1 MRWRKGKQMKKNK
14 GIQIVRNMKI
24 GVKVVVPMVILMIFT
39 VLNGF
44 GSVTN
49 TKTIMDA
56 STEINQVHVANMCN
70 LQTLNYNFEQL
81 QKLAYSHCLSNT
93 NIAKRDLE
101 DQIAVVVESN
111 SELIEKLS
119 ATMTSEEDAEWMSDF
134 QRDYAKFMKV
144 FEAEIQYSKDG
155 DRDTATYVANN
166 SIVAISQRI
175 SKSIDEMVLKSQEA
189 MAQKVEDQK
198 NVYQITSTQAIIV
211 SSAATICGMIVFL
224 LVLMQIVNPLKRTS
238 RKLGEIIGAIENGQ
252 GDLTERVPVTG
263 KDEIGQLASGINSF
277 IEALQEI
284 MKQITDNSNRLN
296 EIVTMVSDSVST
308 ANDSSTDISAV
319 MEELSAS
326 MEEVSATVSDINSS
340 ASIVNNHVVDLASAS
355 NQLYDYA
362 GEMEKRASDLQT
374 TAVQNKKDATDMIAG
389 ILGALSKAIEDSKS
403 IDRVN
408 DLTGEILNISSQ
420 TNLLALN
427 ASIEAAR
434 AGEAGK
440 GFAVVADEIRHLAD
454 SSRDTANNI
463 QSINEMVTA
472 AVKELIQKANELVD
486 YINRQV
492 LLDYDGFVDSGKQYN
507 EDAIHVNEVV
517 GQFNQMSA
525 ELSNLVKSITDAI
538 DGISTAVEES
548 ANGVATASENTG
560 ELVKE
565 IERISVEMES
575 NSEVALRLQNE
586 ASRFANL

>member
-1 MRWRKGKQMKKNK
+1 MKKNR
-14 GIQIVRNMKI
+14 GIQVVRNMKI
-24 GVKVVVPMVILMIFT
+24 GVKVVIPMVILMILT
-39 VLNGF
+39 VLNGL
-44 GSVTN
+44 GSVIN
-49 TKTIMDA
+49 TRTIMNA

-81 QKLAYSHCLSNT
+81 QKLAYAHCLSNT
-93 NIAKRDLE
+93 DIAKRDFE
-101 DQIAVVVESN
+101 EKITVVYESN
-111 SELIEKLS
+111 EELIEKLS
-119 ATMTSEEDAEWMSDF
+119 ATMTSEEDAEWLADF
-134 QRDYAKFMKV
+134 QKDYEKFFKIFDATIENSAK
-144 FEAEIQYSKDG
+144 G
-155 DRDTATYVANN
+155 DRDTAFYMANN
-166 SIVAISQRI
+166 SIVGISTKI
-175 SKSIDEMVLKSQEA
+175 SNNIDEMVLKSQEA
-189 MAQKVEDQK
+189 MAQEVGNQRT
-198 NVYQITSTQAIIV
+198 VYQITNTEAIIV
-211 SSAATICGMIVFL
+211 SSAATICGIVVFL
-224 LVLMQIVNPLKRTS
+224 LVLMQIVNPLRKTS
-238 RKLGEIIGAIENGQ
+238 KKLGEVIGAIENEQ
-252 GDLTERVPVTG
+252 GDLTERVPVMG

-340 ASIVNNHVVDLASAS
+340 ASIVNDHVDDLAAAS

-362 GEMEKRASDLQT
+362 AEMGKRASALQT
-374 TAVQNKKDATDMIAG
+374 TAVQNKKDATDMIEG

-440 GFAVVADEIRHLAD
+440 GFAVVADEIRQLAD

-463 QSINEMVTA
+463 QNINQMVTA

-486 YINRQV
+486 YINNQV

-507 EDAIHVNEVV
+507 EDAVHVNEVV
-517 GQFNQMSA
+517 GQFNHMSA

-538 DGISTAVEES
+538 EGISTAVEES
-548 ANGVATASENTG
+548 ANGVATAAENTG

-565 IERISVEMES
+565 IDRISVEMES
-575 NSEVALRLQNE
+575 NSEVAIKLQDE